1 MRGKQTEM
9 MMFASTSS
17 RSSTA
22 RASFRRATTTAK
34 KCVRG
39 QGHGVTSIGNR
50 RLASN
55 GRTRRVAVEAGTFF
69 KTKADI
75 EADIEANAEVEAE
88 PEVKAEVEVE
98 AEVEAQVVTSEEA
111 LEADA
116 APEEEDVEEDS
127 FGAKKLPCG
136 ALLFTFDA

>member
-1 MRGKQTEM
+1 

-88 PEVKAEVEVE
+88 VE
-98 AEVEAQVVTSEEA
+98 AEVVTSEEA
-111 LEADA
+111 EADA

>member
-1 MRGKQTEM
+1 

-88 PEVKAEVEVE
+88 PEVKAEAEVE

>member
-1 MRGKQTEM
+1 M
-9 MMFASTSS
+9 
-17 RSSTA
+17 
-22 RASFRRATTTAK
+22 TTAK

-98 AEVEAQVVTSEEA
+98 AEVEAEVVTSEEA

>member
-1 MRGKQTEM
+1 MK
-9 MMFASTSS
+9 
-17 RSSTA
+17 
-22 RASFRRATTTAK
+22 
-34 KCVRG
+34 
-39 QGHGVTSIGNR
+39 TSIGGNR
-50 RLASN
+50 RFASN

-88 PEVKAEVEVE
+88 VE
-98 AEVEAQVVTSEEA
+98 AEVVTSEEA

-116 APEEEDVEEDS
+116 APEEEDVEKDS

>member
-1 MRGKQTEM
+1 M

-111 LEADA
+111 LEAEA

>member
-22 RASFRRATTTAK
+22 RASFRRAMTTAK

-88 PEVKAEVEVE
+88 PEVKAEV
-98 AEVEAQVVTSEEA
+98 VTSEET

>member
-88 PEVKAEVEVE
+88 PEVKAEV
-98 AEVEAQVVTSEEA
+98 VTSEET

>member
-1 MRGKQTEM
+1 
-9 MMFASTSS
+9 MFASTSS

-22 RASFRRATTTAK
+22 RASFRRAPTTAK

-39 QGHGVTSIGNR
+39 HGHGVTSIGNR

-75 EADIEANAEVEAE
+75 EADIEA
-88 PEVKAEVEVE
+88 KAEVE
-98 AEVEAQVVTSEEA
+98 AEVEAEVVTSEET

-116 APEEEDVEEDS
+116 APEEEDVEKDS

>member
-1 MRGKQTEM
+1 
-9 MMFASTSS
+9 MFASTSS
-17 RSSTA
+17 RSSIA
-22 RASFRRATTTAK
+22 RASFRRATTTTAK

-39 QGHGVTSIGNR
+39 QGHGVKTSIGGNR
-50 RLASN
+50 RFASN

-88 PEVKAEVEVE
+88 PEVKAEV
-98 AEVEAQVVTSEEA
+98 VTSEET

-116 APEEEDVEEDS
+116 APEEEDVEKDS

>member
-1 MRGKQTEM
+1 

-39 QGHGVTSIGNR
+39 QGHGVKTSIGGNR
-50 RLASN
+50 RFV
-55 GRTRRVAVEAGTFF
+55 RTRRVAVEAGTFF

>member
-1 MRGKQTEM
+1 ML
-9 MMFASTSS
+9 ASTSS

-22 RASFRRATTTAK
+22 RASFRRATTTTAK

-39 QGHGVTSIGNR
+39 QGHGVKTSIGGNR
-50 RLASN
+50 RFASN

-88 PEVKAEVEVE
+88 VEANAEVE
-98 AEVEAQVVTSEEA
+98 AEVEAEVVTSEEA

-116 APEEEDVEEDS
+116 APEEEDVEKDS

>member
-1 MRGKQTEM
+1 
-9 MMFASTSS
+9 MFASTSS

-39 QGHGVTSIGNR
+39 QGHGVKTSIGGNR
-50 RLASN
+50 RFASN
-55 GRTRRVAVEAGTFF
+55 GQTRRVAVEAGTFF

-75 EADIEANAEVEAE
+75 EAEAGA
-88 PEVKAEVEVE
+88 KAE
-98 AEVEAQVVTSEEA
+98 A
-111 LEADA
+111 EADA
-116 APEEEDVEEDS
+116 APEEEDVEEGS
-127 FGAKKLPCG
+127 FGAKRLPCG

>member
-1 MRGKQTEM
+1 
-9 MMFASTSS
+9 MFASTSS

-22 RASFRRATTTAK
+22 RASFRRATTTTAK

-39 QGHGVTSIGNR
+39 QGHGVKTSIGGNR
-50 RLASN
+50 RFASN

>member
-1 MRGKQTEM
+1 
-9 MMFASTSS
+9 MFASTSS

-88 PEVKAEVEVE
+88 PEVKAEAEVE

>member
-1 MRGKQTEM
+1 M
-9 MMFASTSS
+9 MLASTSS

-22 RASFRRATTTAK
+22 RASFRRATTTTAK

-39 QGHGVTSIGNR
+39 QGHGVKTSIGGNR
-50 RLASN
+50 RFASN

-88 PEVKAEVEVE
+88 PEVKAEVE
-98 AEVEAQVVTSEEA
+98 AEVEAEVVTSEEA

-116 APEEEDVEEDS
+116 APEEEDVEKDS

>member
-1 MRGKQTEM
+1 M

>member
-1 MRGKQTEM
+1 

-39 QGHGVTSIGNR
+39 QGHSVTSNGNR

-98 AEVEAQVVTSEEA
+98 AEVEAEVVTSEEA

>member
-1 MRGKQTEM
+1 

-22 RASFRRATTTAK
+22 RASFRRAMTTAK

-39 QGHGVTSIGNR
+39 QGHGVTPIGNR

-98 AEVEAQVVTSEEA
+98 AEVEAEVVTSEEA

>member
-1 MRGKQTEM
+1 

-22 RASFRRATTTAK
+22 RASFRRATTTTAK

-39 QGHGVTSIGNR
+39 QGHGVKTSIGGNR
-50 RLASN
+50 RFASN
-55 GRTRRVAVEAGTFF
+55 GRPRRVAVEAGTFF

-88 PEVKAEVEVE
+88 PEVKAEVE
-98 AEVEAQVVTSEEA
+98 AEVEAEVVTSEEA

-116 APEEEDVEEDS
+116 APEEEDVEKDS

>member
-1 MRGKQTEM
+1 
-9 MMFASTSS
+9 MFASTSS

-88 PEVKAEVEVE
+88 VE
-98 AEVEAQVVTSEEA
+98 AEVVTSEEA
-111 LEADA
+111 EADA

>member
-1 MRGKQTEM
+1 

>member
-1 MRGKQTEM
+1 
-9 MMFASTSS
+9 MFASTSS

-88 PEVKAEVEVE
+88 PEVKAEVEAEVE
-98 AEVEAQVVTSEEA
+98 AEVVTSSEET

-116 APEEEDVEEDS
+116 APEEEDVEKDS

-136 ALLFTFDA
+136 ALLFTFDV

>member
-1 MRGKQTEM
+1 ML
-9 MMFASTSS
+9 ASTSS

-22 RASFRRATTTAK
+22 RASFRRATTTTAK

-39 QGHGVTSIGNR
+39 QGHGVKTSIGGNR
-50 RLASN
+50 RFASN

-88 PEVKAEVEVE
+88 VE
-98 AEVEAQVVTSEEA
+98 AEVVTSEEA

-116 APEEEDVEEDS
+116 APEEEDVEKDS

>member
-1 MRGKQTEM
+1 
-9 MMFASTSS
+9 MFASTSS
-17 RSSTA
+17 RSSIA
-22 RASFRRATTTAK
+22 RASFRRATTTTAK

-39 QGHGVTSIGNR
+39 QGHGVKTSIGGNR
-50 RLASN
+50 RFASN

-75 EADIEANAEVEAE
+75 EADIEA
-88 PEVKAEVEVE
+88 KAEVE
-98 AEVEAQVVTSEEA
+98 AEVEAEVVTSEEA

>member
-1 MRGKQTEM
+1 VK
-9 MMFASTSS
+9 
-17 RSSTA
+17 
-22 RASFRRATTTAK
+22 
-34 KCVRG
+34 
-39 QGHGVTSIGNR
+39 TSIGGNR
-50 RLASN
+50 RFASN

-75 EADIEANAEVEAE
+75 EADIEAKAEVEAE
-88 PEVKAEVEVE
+88 PEVKAEV
-98 AEVEAQVVTSEEA
+98 VTSEET

-116 APEEEDVEEDS
+116 APEEEDVEKDS